1 VLCVFSIW
9 RHTSSHELFPR
20 LYVYIIIGLSL
31 ITFILES
38 GSILY
43 RNGALRYGFSRATVA
58 CSHGIVKITI
68 SLSQP
73 IEFKYGQYI
82 NLWIPFFSV
91 WSSHPFVVIS
101 SSSKEILNTLDLL
114 VVPRQGLTL
123 DLLRYAK
130 SHKEGIST
138 HLVIFSGP
146 HGSTAKIGK
155 YDSVLMI
162 ASGSGIF
169 ATLPYVRQLVRGHNS
184 HKACTRRIH
193 LIWELHSLGEPRF
206 DYRHHIDES

>member
-9 RHTSSHELFPR
+9 RHTSSHEPFPR
-20 LYVYIIIGLSL
+20 LYVYVIIGLFL
-31 ITFILES
+31 LTFILES
-38 GSILY
+38 GGILY
-43 RNGALRYGFSRATVA
+43 RNGALRSGLFRATVT
-58 CSHGIVKITI
+58 CSHGIVKIST

-82 NLWIPFFSV
+82 HSWIPFFSV

-101 SSSKEILNTLDLL
+101 SSSKETLNTLDLL
-114 VVPRQGLTL
+114 VVPRRGLTL
-123 DLLRYAK
+123 DLLRHAK

-146 HGSTAKIGK
+146 HGSTANIGK

-162 ASGSGIF
+162 ASGSGILQRYPTSGSLF
-169 ATLPYVRQLVRGHNS
+169 VGTTLTKLALV
-184 HKACTRRIH
+184 
-193 LIWELHSLGEPRF
+193 
-206 DYRHHIDES
+206 ESI

>member
-31 ITFILES
+31 VTFILES

-43 RNGALRYGFSRATVA
+43 YNGMLSYGLSRATLS
-58 CSHGIVKITI
+58 CSYGIVKISI

-73 IEFKYGQYI
+73 IEFKHGQYI
-82 NLWIPFFSV
+82 NLWIPFFSI

-101 SSSKEILNTLDLL
+101 SSSTQTLNTLDLL
-114 VVPRQGLTL
+114 VVPRRGLTL
-123 DLLRYAK
+123 DMLRYAN

-138 HLVIFSGP
+138 HLVVFSGP
-146 HGSTAKIGK
+146 HGSTVNIGK

-162 ASGSGIF
+162 VSGSGIF

-193 LIWELHSLGEPRF
+193 LIWELHSLGETQF
-206 DYRHHIDES
+206 GHGHHIDES